1 MKSIFRVALL
11 AALFASAELAHAGS
25 VPLPDGKYGGHIDGR
40 GLYAPARKTNGTL
53 FIVPKRDDF
62 DSVRV
67 DIAVARKGVR
77 LGDVR
82 GAIVYWRGDQ
92 CVIGFQS
99 IQLPEGTDV
108 TAHGYV
114 PVAQLTPV
122 TPRPGAEIFIPAS
135 ERRSVDVF
143 IDHTSS
149 PPTDAADDDGD

>member
-11 AALFASAELAHAGS
+11 LASFASVQLAQAGS
-25 VPLPDGKYGGHIDGR
+25 APLPDGKYGGHIDGR
-40 GLYAPARKTNGTL
+40 GLYAPARKANGTL

-62 DSVRV
+62 DSIRV
-67 DIAVARKGVR
+67 DIAVARKGAQ

-99 IQLPEGTDV
+99 IQLPDGTEV
-108 TAHGYV
+108 TARGYV
-114 PVAQLTPV
+114 PVAQLTSV
-122 TPRPGAEIFIPAS
+122 TPKPGAEIFIPAP
-135 ERRSVDVF
+135 EHRAVDVF

-149 PPTDAADDDGD
+149 PPTDEADDDGD